1 MQGNRIKSFY
11 VKHIHKILRYIYLF
25 GRKIPIQVSTLIM
38 LSCSHLPPAPLQ
50 RRLCVFSRCVPIILC
65 PKLCRSASILFK
77 VTPRTE
83 GMRYAHLQR
92 QRAVAAPHAKRF
104 LDMDLRRSKS
114 RPKESKRDTFV
125 CGRVGLWNVM
135 SQYKKQKETSGVRL

>member
-1 MQGNRIKSFY
+1 MQGNRIEELLCEAHPQDFEVHLPFLKN
-11 VKHIHKILRYIYLF
+11 
-25 GRKIPIQVSTLIM
+25 KIPKSSFDSYRCCHAVTCHPLLCSEDFVSF
-38 LSCSHLPPAPLQ
+38 PV
-50 RRLCVFSRCVPIILC
+50 VFQSYFARNCAGP
-65 PKLCRSASILFK
+65 ASILFK

-92 QRAVAAPHAKRF
+92 QRAVASPHAKRF

-125 CGRVGLWNVM
+125 CGRVGL
-135 SQYKKQKETSGVRL
+135 